1 MRTYTTPD
9 DCTLPGLDAPC
20 FRDLLPEEISL
31 ARESKTMVVFHK
43 GETLAKQGAFAS
55 SVLFIIDGLGKRYIE
70 GDAQRNYNIS
80 LVKGGEFLGLSA
92 AFGSNTYPYSVTALS
107 EVTACLIEK
116 DAVASLAKLNGTF
129 AHSIISRYC
138 RSSNMLYT
146 TISKLTNKQMN
157 GRMADALLY
166 LDAVQHEGQA
176 VFVNLSRKD
185 ISDFAGVSTESA
197 IKLLKNFEK
206 DGLISLEEKD
216 IVLLQHQ
223 ALEEISRKG

>member
-1 MRTYTTPD
+1 
-9 DCTLPGLDAPC
+9 
-20 FRDLLPEEISL
+20 
-31 ARESKTMVVFHK
+31 
-43 GETLAKQGAFAS
+43 
-55 SVLFIIDGLGKRYIE
+55 
-70 GDAQRNYNIS
+70 
-80 LVKGGEFLGLSA
+80 
-92 AFGSNTYPYSVTALS
+92 
-107 EVTACLIEK
+107 
-116 DAVASLAKLNGTF
+116 
-129 AHSIISRYC
+129 
-138 RSSNMLYT
+138 MLYT
-146 TISKLTNKQMN
+146 AISKLTNKQMN